1 MYYYVGT
8 VILRMN
14 PKEFWHTTPRKLSA
28 LVQVHVDLNT
38 PKNDKKRQPMTVDG
52 VPVNKVGQTIPNSK
66 RPGGGVGAP
75 NAFVDQIF

>member
-1 MYYYVGT
+1 MYYYTGT
-8 VILRMN
+8 VILHMT

-38 PKNDKKRQPMTVDG
+38 PKDKKGQPMTVDG
-52 VPVNKVGQTIPNSK
+52 VPVNQVGKGIPHSK
-66 RPGGGVGAP
+66 SPGGGVGAP